1 MGPRD
6 ARAYPVCGSR
16 GNLTGRAQPPGQFI
30 LPAGNLGKETRSAKN
45 ATRSVGN
52 INHATAGSVNSSD
65 LESRL
70 ESPSTS
76 KLIGSFLE
84 LRQRAQSLGPKR
96 VAVVVADDEV
106 ALTAAEEA
114 LQLGIA
120 SPVLIGNERN
130 IRDKAE
136 QLKLNALLAEAK
148 FVAAEDPAGTA
159 VEMARDGNVDVLLK
173 GHLRT
178 DELLSAVLH
187 KETGLRTGRLL
198 SDVLL
203 YEDTLSGRR
212 RLVGITDGGLNV
224 LPDLEKKKQILENAI
239 EVMRS
244 LGVER
249 PKMAIMSA
257 TEVVSNSLPSTVDA
271 QALVAMCAA
280 GEFGDVEVFGP
291 VALDCALLRPAA
303 DAKGIKHAA
312 AGYADCMVVPNIE
325 AGNLLGKAVKYLGG
339 SQCAH
344 VVVGAKVPIL
354 IPSRVESADD
364 KVNAIAL
371 GVIYATR

>member
-1 MGPRD
+1 MTNGMT
-6 ARAYPVCGSR
+6 GSR
-16 GNLTGRAQPPGQFI
+16 
-30 LPAGNLGKETRSAKN
+30 
-45 ATRSVGN
+45 
-52 INHATAGSVNSSD
+52 SS
-65 LESRL
+65 
-70 ESPSTS
+70 PKTQI
-76 KLIGSFLE
+76 IGSFVE
-84 LRQRAQSLGPKR
+84 LRQRARAAGPKR

-114 LQLGIA
+114 LHLGIA
-120 SPVLIGNERN
+120 HPVLIGNERN

-148 FVAAEDPAGTA
+148 FVAAKDPASTA
-159 VEMARDGNVDVLLK
+159 VQMARDGNVDVLLK

-187 KETGLRTGRLL
+187 KENGLRTGRLL

-203 YEDTLSGRR
+203 YEDVLSGRR

-224 LPDLEKKKQILENAI
+224 SPDLEKKKQILKNAV

-244 LGVER
+244 IGLECPR
-249 PKMAIMSA
+249 MAIMSA
-257 TEVVSNSLPSTVDA
+257 SEVVSNSMPSTIDA
-271 QALVAMCAA
+271 QALVDRCAA
-280 GEFGDVEVFGP
+280 GEFGNVEVFGP
-291 VALDCALLRPAA
+291 VALDCALLRSAA
-303 DAKGIKHAA
+303 DAKGITHRA
-312 AGYADCMVVPNIE
+312 AGYADCMVAPNIE
-325 AGNLLGKAVKYLGG
+325 AGNLLAKAAKYFGG